1 MSGSRAPRPVPAWQ
15 RSGTTGPRGASG
27 GLFVAPMLVFTTLI
41 RARKRG
47 AFAYGELAEALG

>member
-1 MSGSRAPRPVPAWQ
+1 
-15 RSGTTGPRGASG
+15 
-27 GLFVAPMLVFTTLI
+27 MLVFTTLI